1 MEQKRERRIRDRL
14 RMKAKARRIGSIKR
28 LYISDTVE
36 RSTSYDLLYDHLCV
50 CSGPCCGNP
59 RRWYG
64 EPTMQERRFLAG

>member
-1 MEQKRERRIRDRL
+1 MEAKRARRIRDKQ
-14 RMKAKARRIGSIKR
+14 RMKAKAQSVGKARG
-28 LYISDTVE
+28 LPGN
-36 RSTSYDLLYDHLCV
+36 YDLLYDHLCI